1 MPRKPDNND
10 PTDRNKPTMNIPLVL
25 LAVAACGA
33 LGALT
38 RYAVG
43 VWLSGIGGSF
53 PLATF
58 VVNIAGCFLLGFL
71 FFAPTSFGSLSPEM
85 RTAIA
90 TGFLG
95 ALTTFSTFS
104 VESFDL
110 IGKGNV
116 GMAIINLAGSIV
128 VGLLA
133 VWLGQCAASW
143 IS

>member
-1 MPRKPDNND
+1 
-10 PTDRNKPTMNIPLVL
+10 MNIVPTL

-33 LGALT
+33 LGAGV
-38 RYAVG
+38 RYLVG
-43 VWLSGIGGSF
+43 IWLGSNGGSF

-58 VVNIAGCFLLGFL
+58 VVNITGCFLLGLL
-71 FFAPTSFGSLSPEM
+71 FFAPANFGSLSPQM

-104 VESFDL
+104 VETFEL
-110 IGKGNV
+110 IGKGNL
-116 GMAIINLAGSIV
+116 GMAMVNLVGSIA
-128 VGLLA
+128 VGLFA

-143 IS
+143 VH